1 MFHVTVLGS
10 GASLPTL
17 RRQTTAVAVQREGD
31 LFLFDCG
38 EGTQLQW
45 RRAGLRFG
53 KLRAICISHL
63 HGDHVNGLTG
73 FLQTLSLLEREQPLA
88 VIGPP
93 GLQGLIDAAR
103 QHVGLRP
110 PYSLEVIESEG
121 GPLIEAEEYTV
132 SCRVLDHGIV
142 TLGFCIEEGDRPG
155 RFDVEAA
162 RRLGVLEGPMFGR
175 LQRGETVEL
184 DDGTVV
190 EPSQVLGSPR
200 PGSAVAYCVDTRP
213 CEAAV
218 ELARGTNLFICD
230 STFTEELSLE
240 ARRRGHSTA
249 GQAAEMAAK
258 AGAGRLLL
266 IHVSAR
272 YHDPRPLLAE
282 ASPLFS
288 EVEVAYDLME
298 VRV

>member
-1 MFHVTVLGS
+1 MLHANVLVS

-31 LFLFDCG
+31 LLLFDCG

-45 RRAGLRFG
+45 RRAGLRFS

-63 HGDHVNGLTG
+63 HGDHVNGLVG
-73 FLQTLSLLEREQPLA
+73 FRQTLALSGREQPLD

-93 GLQGLIDAAR
+93 RLRGLIDAAR
-103 QHVGLRP
+103 RHVGLRP
-110 PYSLEVIESEG
+110 TYGLEVIESEG
-121 GPLIEAEEYTV
+121 GSVIEAEEYTV

-142 TLGFCIEEGDRPG
+142 TLGYRIEEADRAG

-162 RRLGVLEGPMFGR
+162 RRLGIPAGPLGGR
-175 LQRGETVEL
+175 LQRGATVEL
-184 DDGTVV
+184 DDGTSV

-200 PGSAVAYCVDTRP
+200 PGSTLAYCVDTRP

-218 ELARGTNLFICD
+218 ELARGADLFICD

-249 GQAAEMAAK
+249 RQAAEMAAS

-272 YHDPRPLLAE
+272 YHDPRPLLDE
-282 ASPLFS
+282 AASLFS
-288 EVEVAYDLME
+288 PVEVAHDLME
-298 VRV
+298 VQV